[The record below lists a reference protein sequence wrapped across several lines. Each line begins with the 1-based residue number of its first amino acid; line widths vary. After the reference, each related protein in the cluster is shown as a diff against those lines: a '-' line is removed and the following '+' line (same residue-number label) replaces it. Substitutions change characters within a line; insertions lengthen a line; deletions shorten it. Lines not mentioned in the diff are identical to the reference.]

1 MLAYPDGNDLAL
13 STVKLV
19 PKILRIPYQTG
30 RLIWLGHRIM
40 KLKKSNLGKIKFVL
54 IYKVDFFVN
63 IHFSMQG
70 FNESERLLY
79 KAVVFSNIVQSML
92 AILRAMKSFNIDFE
106 DEDTEHAGARFFEE
120 TECEH

>member
-1 MLAYPDGNDLAL
+1 
-13 STVKLV
+13 
-19 PKILRIPYQTG
+19 
-30 RLIWLGHRIM
+30 
-40 KLKKSNLGKIKFVL
+40 
-54 IYKVDFFVN
+54 
-63 IHFSMQG
+63 MQG